1 MLESPHIQTCNLPN
15 RLMTPEITQD
25 HTNKF
30 KVLSI
35 DGGGTKGLYCAK
47 IIEGIENEYGSRISD
62 HFDLICG
69 TSTGG
74 LIALALS
81 LGIPASDIV
90 RFYLNHSANIFPN
103 RNIVEKSLRTFSQL
117 LGRGKYDNK
126 ALIDALWSLFGDRT
140 LKESK
145 CLLCIPSF
153 SLSDGR
159 PYIFKRDHSE
169 GNLTR
174 DNSTRYLDVALAT
187 SAAPTYL
194 PVATIENHNNRQFID
209 GGIYANNP
217 SLVGIIE
224 AFRYFVGDGKQFDRL
239 GLLSIATP
247 EPIPGARRMKNTRR
261 SVLHWNSGLIKAF
274 FDGQI
279 GMTNYVVD
287 TLAHHCNPGLD
298 FVRIPGA
305 SLNNEL
311 SRTLQLDSASTESLD
326 ALAAL
331 GSDMFLQYRGDPRI
345 RGFFEKK
352 KIYLVEG

>member
-1 MLESPHIQTCNLPN
+1 ME
-15 RLMTPEITQD
+15 PEIKKV
-25 HTNKF
+25 HTNTF

-35 DGGGTKGLYCAK
+35 SGGGTKGLYCAK
-47 IIEGIENEYGSRISD
+47 IIEDIENEYGSRISD

-81 LGIPASDIV
+81 LEIPASDIV
-90 RFYLNHSANIFPN
+90 SFYLNHSANIFPN
-103 RNIVEKSLRTFSQL
+103 RNIVEKSLRALSQL

-126 ALIDALWSLFGDRT
+126 ALIHALSNLFGERT

-153 SLSDGR
+153 SVSDGR

-169 GNLTR
+169 GKLRR
-174 DNSTRYLDVALAT
+174 DNRTRYLDIALAT

-217 SLVGIIE
+217 SLIGIIE
-224 AFRYFVGDGKQFDRL
+224 AFIYFVGDGKQFDRL
-239 GLLSIATP
+239 GLLSIETP
-247 EPIPGARRMKNTRR
+247 ESIPGARRMKNTRK
-261 SVLHWNSGLIKAF
+261 SALDWNSGLIKAF
-274 FDGQI
+274 FDGQT
-279 GMTNYVVD
+279 GMTNYAVD
-287 TLAHHCNPGLD
+287 TLARHCSPGFE
-298 FVRIPGA
+298 FVRILGA
-305 SLNNEL
+305 PLNNEL
-311 SRTLQLDSASTESLD
+311 TRILQLDSASAESLD
-326 ALAAL
+326 ALVAL
-331 GSDMFLQYRGDPRI
+331 GSDVFLQHRGDPGI
-345 RGFFEKK
+345 GAFFEKK

>member
-1 MLESPHIQTCNLPN
+1 MMLEHKEGPDNL
-15 RLMTPEITQD
+15 
-25 HTNKF
+25 F

-47 IIEGIENEYGSRISD
+47 IIEGIENEYGSSISE

-81 LGIPASDIV
+81 LEIPASDIV
-90 RFYLNHSANIFPN
+90 HFYRNHSASIFPN
-103 RNIVEKSLRTFSQL
+103 RSIVEKLFRALSQI

-126 ALIDALWSLFGDRT
+126 ALVEALWNLFGEKK
-140 LKESK
+140 LEESK

-159 PYIFKRDHSE
+159 PYIFKRDHAE
-169 GNLTR
+169 GNLVR
-174 DNSTRYLDVALAT
+174 DNNTRFLDVALAT

-194 PVATIENHNNRQFID
+194 PVTTITNHDNRQFID

-217 SLVGIIE
+217 SLVGVVE
-224 AFRYFVGDGKQFDRL
+224 AFRYFVGPGKQFSRL

-247 EPIPGARRMKNTRR
+247 EQFPGARRVRDTHR
-261 SVLHWNSGLIKAF
+261 SVLQWNSGLIKAF
-274 FDGQI
+274 FDSQNGATSYI
-279 GMTNYVVD
+279 VD
-287 TLAHHCNPGLD
+287 TLAHHCDPG
-298 FVRIPGA
+298 FEYVRIPGGHV
-305 SLNNEL
+305 NNEL
-311 SRTLQLDSASTESLD
+311 SKILQLDSASNESLD

-331 GSDMFLQYRGDPRI
+331 GTDMYLQFRGDRKI
-345 RGFFEKK
+345 RRFFEQKK
-352 KIYLVEG
+352 MYLVKT

>member
-1 MLESPHIQTCNLPN
+1 MK
-15 RLMTPEITQD
+15 PEIKQA
-25 HTNKF
+25 HTNTF

-35 DGGGTKGLYCAK
+35 SGGGTKGLYCAK
-47 IIEGIENEYGSRISD
+47 ILEGIENEYGSSISE

-90 RFYLNHSANIFPN
+90 CFYLNHSANIFPN
-103 RNIVEKSLRTFSQL
+103 KNIVEKSLRTLAQVF
-117 LGRGKYDNK
+117 GGGKYDNK
-126 ALIDALWSLFGDRT
+126 ALVDALSSLFGERT
-140 LKESK
+140 LRESR

-153 SLSDGR
+153 SVSDGR

-169 GNLTR
+169 GKLMR
-174 DNSTRYLDVALAT
+174 DNSTRYLDIALAT

-194 PVATIENHNNRQFID
+194 PVATIENHSNRQFID

-224 AFRYFVGDGKQFDRL
+224 ALRYFVGDGKQFARL
-239 GLLSIATP
+239 ELLSIETP
-247 EPIPGARRMKNTRR
+247 ESVPGARRMKNTRR
-261 SVLHWNSGLIKAF
+261 SVLDWNSGLIKAF
-274 FDGQI
+274 FDGQT

-287 TLAHHCNPGLD
+287 TLAHHCSPGFN

-305 SLNNEL
+305 PLNNEL
-311 SRTLQLDSASTESLD
+311 TRILQLDSASTESLD
-326 ALAAL
+326 ALVAL
-331 GSDMFLQYRGDPRI
+331 GSDMFLQHRGDPRI
-345 RGFFEKK
+345 GAFFENK
-352 KIYLVEG
+352 KIYIVES